1 VSDPKAKNNDTLDTE
16 KEIREQVTINYDT
29 VEKILQKIQSKNVD
43 RDTVKTVFNTVTS
56 FVKKHHDVEVNPAD
70 PSNMEK
76 VIRLA
81 LEYDNPNVPKD
92 SPLKDLIE
100 TNRKHSLYRK
110 DVSAYNINNNVKPIG
125 LDFEKVTNLIFV
137 VDPNRTAI
145 EFNDNLDRNVYK
157 MIESLNDPRF
167 HMSVVDVDK
176 TVTDDNSNRVN
187 V

>member
-1 VSDPKAKNNDTLDTE
+1 
-16 KEIREQVTINYDT
+16 
-29 VEKILQKIQSKNVD
+29 
-43 RDTVKTVFNTVTS
+43 
-56 FVKKHHDVEVNPAD
+56 
-70 PSNMEK
+70 MEK

-125 LDFEKVTNLIFV
+125 LDFEKVTNLKFV

-187 V
+187 VYTIKINL